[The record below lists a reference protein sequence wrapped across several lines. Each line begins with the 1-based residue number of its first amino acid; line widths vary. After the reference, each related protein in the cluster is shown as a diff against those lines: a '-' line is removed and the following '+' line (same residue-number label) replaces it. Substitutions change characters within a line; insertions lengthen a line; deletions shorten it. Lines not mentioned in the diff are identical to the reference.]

1 MGLFNNLALL
11 YICVLIASMFY
22 SPVIVLGTSP
32 SARSILN
39 FFDVG
44 VDSSNSPVLNQMN
57 FSSTTSD
64 ASSRLLAEGRS
75 TDKDN
80 SPLQSFL
87 SLIDTLWN
95 AIKFI
100 ELFFRFLF
108 APLIILSSMNAPSFI
123 IFTIGVPFVF
133 SGLVSIIMIIRGYA

>member
-22 SPVIVLGTSP
+22 SPVIVLGTSS

-39 FFDVG
+39 FFDIG

-80 SPLQSFL
+80 TLLQSFL

-108 APLIILSSMNAPSFI
+108 APLIVLSSMNAPSFI